1 MTFKTFFIILMLIV
15 IAVFT
20 LITEAFL
27 QTIFEKQSVCTDFTQ
42 GTEVYACDINL
53 DGMTTDGNG
62 FLYVIDTWGRI
73 FKVDLEAQTYT
84 VLVSSGLPD
93 WPQDCVYDPF
103 NNRIVI
109 GAYQQAPP
117 IVCVDPESGEVTT
130 LLNSSAGRFDGS
142 PLTNM
147 GIFTSHHT

>member
-1 MTFKTFFIILMLIV
+1 MCIV
-15 IAVFT
+15 DDALYTSDGDTVFGFSLET
-20 LITEAFL
+20 GE
-27 QTIFEKQSVCTDFTQ
+27 
-42 GTEVYACDINL
+42 EVFSLSIPPYNNL

-103 NNRIVI
+103 HNRIVVA
-109 GAYQQAPP
+109 AYQASAD
-117 IVCVDPESGEVTT
+117 IVGVDCESGEVSILTG
-130 LLNSSAGRFDGS
+130 NSVGRFDGITIDQYGNFYLAYKQIS
-142 PLTNM
+142 
-147 GIFTSHHT
+147 